1 MVSVIIPMYN
11 AQDSIIRCLE
21 SVIKQTYQGSME
33 IIVVNDG
40 SKDKSPQMVAH
51 FAQNHL
57 DYTIQLI
64 NQENGGVSKARNTGL
79 RAAKGDFIAL
89 LDSDDEWFENKL
101 DVQMPFLK
109 DSNNNIDFVASNR
122 NNEKTTFPYRVI
134 ENKYAEINLK
144 KLLFKIVGQTSTAI
158 FKKKIIENTGLFD
171 ENQKYSE
178 DANYWLRI
186 SLKNKM
192 ILLSESLVFT
202 GGGKPSVGHSGLSSN
217 VEGMERGVQKNLLEM
232 YTNKH
237 INIFE
242 YIFYF
247 IFSKLKYIKRIIIL
261 RTRK

>member
-1 MVSVIIPMYN
+1 MYN

-21 SVIKQTYQGSME
+21 SVLKQSYQGAME

-40 SKDKSPQMVAH
+40 SIDQSPQMVVD
-51 FAQNHL
+51 FAKKHA
-57 DYTIQLI
+57 DYSIQLI

-89 LDSDDEWFENKL
+89 LDSDDEWFKNKL
-101 DVQMPFLK
+101 EIQIAYLRDTKLNV
-109 DSNNNIDFVASNR
+109 DFVASNR
-122 NNEKTTFPYRVI
+122 NDEKTTFPYRIINDEYAVI
-134 ENKYAEINLK
+134 TLK

-158 FKKKIIENTGLFD
+158 FKNEIIQNTGFFD

-186 SLKNKM
+186 SLNNKM
-192 ILLSESLVFT
+192 ILLSESLAIT
-202 GGGKPSVGHSGLSSN
+202 GGGKPSVGYSGLSSN

-232 YTNKH
+232 YSNKH

-242 YIFYF
+242 FIFYF
-247 IFSKLKYIKRIIIL
+247 NFAKLKYVKRMIML
-261 RTRK
+261 RNRK